1 MTAALATQSVA
12 KRFGALEA
20 LSGVSISLERGARH
34 ALIGPNGAGKT
45 TLINVLAGALA
56 PTAGEVFLDGERIT
70 RLTQHARV
78 DRGLTRTFQINQL
91 FPGLTVLESVLIA
104 IFQRKGLGTRA
115 LRRYDAHAAEIAEAR
130 ELLAT
135 LRLDGQAGDITAHLA
150 YGKRR
155 LLEIAL
161 AMATRPRIL
170 LLDEPAAGIPS
181 TESVEVLAVLAALPR
196 DVTLLFIEHDMGI
209 VFRFAER
216 ITVLVGGRVLME
228 GGVEE
233 VQRDERVRAVY
244 LGREQRG

>member
-1 MTAALATQSVA
+1 MTAALATHGIG
-12 KRFGALEA
+12 KRFGAFEA
-20 LSGVSISLERGARH
+20 LSDVSISLERGARH

-56 PTAGEVFLDGERIT
+56 PTRGDVYLDGERIT
-70 RLTQHARV
+70 RLRQHVRV
-78 DRGLTRTFQINQL
+78 GRGLTRTFQISQL
-91 FPGLTVLESVLIA
+91 FPHLTVLESMLIA
-104 IFQRKGLGTRA
+104 IFQRKRMGARA
-115 LRRYDAHAAEIAEAR
+115 WRDATAHAGEVAEAR

-135 LRLDGQAGDITAHLA
+135 LRLDGQAEQRTATLA

-155 LLEIAL
+155 LLELAL

-181 TESVEVLAVLAALPR
+181 AESVEVLAALASLPR
-196 DVTLLFIEHDMGI
+196 DVTLLFIEHDMAI

-228 GGVEE
+228 GSVEE

-244 LGREQRG
+244 LGSERHG